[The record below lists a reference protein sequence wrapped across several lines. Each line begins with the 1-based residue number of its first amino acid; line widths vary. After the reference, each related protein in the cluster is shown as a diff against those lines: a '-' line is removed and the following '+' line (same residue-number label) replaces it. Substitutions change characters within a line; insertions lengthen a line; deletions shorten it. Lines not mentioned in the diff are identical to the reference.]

1 MSGSPTLQERIDS
14 ADEEFKGLLLRLKN
28 PSATLDEFCRLI
40 REMTLLKFLLT
51 EEEVTTDELLEL
63 SKISVDK
70 LLYLHDKSVQLGHAS
85 VSCTGISSTATKKVL
100 LILKL
105 QRELGLQP
113 MPADEAYNLKPTR
126 ALGENLYFRLRE
138 NGESES

>member
-40 REMTLLKFLLT
+40 REM
-51 EEEVTTDELLEL
+51 TDELLEL

-113 MPADEAYNLKPTR
+113 MPADEAYKLKTTR

>member
-40 REMTLLKFLLT
+40 REMTLLKFL
-51 EEEVTTDELLEL
+51 VTTDELLEL

-113 MPADEAYNLKPTR
+113 MPADEAYKLKTTR

>member
-14 ADEEFKGLLLRLKN
+14 ADEEFKGLILRIKN

-113 MPADEAYNLKPTR
+113 MPADEAYKLKTTR

>member
-63 SKISVDK
+63 IQDK
-70 LLYLHDKSVQLGHAS
+70 
-85 VSCTGISSTATKKVL
+85 
-100 LILKL
+100 
-105 QRELGLQP
+105 R
-113 MPADEAYNLKPTR
+113 R
-126 ALGENLYFRLRE
+126 
-138 NGESES
+138 